1 MLPSRFLFPWP
12 RSLVAHQRQNVGAGG
27 ARGVQDFL
35 GVGAAVFVWAW
46 VAMMG
51 LGLGWALGL
60 RWVLSV
66 TGFFLMA
73 GVSGADEGREGGGLA
88 SAPLGRLAL
97 EDSSFLRASATS
109 RVRWYRWG
117 PEAWAEAA
125 RSGRPVFLSVG
136 YFSCP
141 WTARMDREVF
151 MDPTTAERLNEKC
164 VPVRI
169 DRFERPEV
177 DHFCRR
183 FIEST
188 HGRSGWPLN
197 LWMTAEKLPLRAVSS
212 LSLSDE
218 GWGSFS
224 REVDYFLDAW
234 TRHAAAWQKQA
245 IVECQQLG
253 LKEGP
258 EAAAVVGPDVRPDV
272 DHDVGHAEALAA
284 AAAAAAEPAVS
295 SSLSASSLSASS
307 LSASSLSAS
316 SRAAVRWPIDRA
328 VVDAGRQQIMSQFD
342 PVHGGFGRA
351 PKFPPASRLG
361 LLMAV
366 AAGLAEESTLHR
378 EMSHVVEATLDGMA
392 GGAIRDPLGGGF
404 FRYAMDDG
412 WRRPAFEKS
421 SLDQAMVADMYLAGY
436 ELTGREAFAVI
447 VREVLEYA
455 IRELGQAD
463 GGFFNGESGESG
475 FLGEG
480 GVELREGAYYLWGR
494 DEVRRCTGLAA
505 DLMEL
510 IFDVQARG
518 NVPPGSA
525 GSAGLEGQNILA
537 ERMLWSRAAAIL
549 NLPEPQAKEW
559 AAAGRAQLSAAR
571 RQRIRP
577 ALDRLMITQVNAAL
591 VSSLARAGRRIGAPE
606 FLERAVRGAEFIR
619 HHLWNAD
626 DGTLY
631 RCRLDR
637 TPRHR
642 AVADDYVFLVRAL
655 LDLHE
660 STGELRWLQWAED
673 VQRALETH
681 HADDRGGGYFE
692 ARRGQSEVPVFLKS
706 DDDAGGLSANA
717 VAGLN
722 LLRWAGL
729 MQRPESTAAAARLLQ
744 AFAWPLRTR
753 AASVS
758 GLVLV
763 AAESMHPRKRI
774 ILIGAPD
781 LPDMVAARALLAA
794 HRCHLLS
801 IEDAAAGAWLQQRQA
816 VPAAVVV
823 AASASVA
830 SPSIPAFFMTDGS
843 AIEQGPL
850 PLDKLPEFLPNRP

>member
-1 MLPSRFLFPWP
+1 
-12 RSLVAHQRQNVGAGG
+12 
-27 ARGVQDFL
+27 
-35 GVGAAVFVWAW
+35 
-46 VAMMG
+46 
-51 LGLGWALGL
+51 
-60 RWVLSV
+60 
-66 TGFFLMA
+66 MA
-73 GVSGADEGREGGGLA
+73 D
-88 SAPLGRLAL
+88 
-97 EDSSFLRASATS
+97 
-109 RVRWYRWG
+109 
-117 PEAWAEAA
+117 
-125 RSGRPVFLSVG
+125 
-136 YFSCP
+136 
-141 WTARMDREVF
+141 
-151 MDPTTAERLNEKC
+151 
-164 VPVRI
+164 
-169 DRFERPEV
+169 
-177 DHFCRR
+177 
-183 FIEST
+183 
-188 HGRSGWPLN
+188 
-197 LWMTAEKLPLRAVSS
+197 
-212 LSLSDE
+212 
-218 GWGSFS
+218 
-224 REVDYFLDAW
+224 
-234 TRHAAAWQKQA
+234 
-245 IVECQQLG
+245 
-253 LKEGP
+253 
-258 EAAAVVGPDVRPDV
+258 
-272 DHDVGHAEALAA
+272 
-284 AAAAAAEPAVS
+284 
-295 SSLSASSLSASS
+295 
-307 LSASSLSAS
+307 
-316 SRAAVRWPIDRA
+316 DRA
-328 VVDAGRQQIMSQFD
+328 VVDAGRQQILSQFD

-351 PKFPPASRLG
+351 PKFPPASRLAV
-361 LLMAV
+361 LMAV

-404 FRYAMDDG
+404 FRYAMDEG

-436 ELTGREAFAVI
+436 ELTGRDAFAVI

-475 FLGEG
+475 FLGEA

-494 DEVRRCTGLAA
+494 DEVRRCTGQAA

-510 IFDVQARG
+510 MFDVEARG
-518 NVPPGSA
+518 NVPPGSP

-549 NLPEPQAKEW
+549 NLSEPQAKVW

-637 TPRHR
+637 APRHR

-706 DDDAGGLSANA
+706 DDDAGALSANA
-717 VAGLN
+717 MAGLN
-722 LLRWAGL
+722 LIRWAGL
-729 MQRPESTAAAARLLQ
+729 MERPGSIAAAARLLQ
-744 AFAWPLRTR
+744 AFALPLRTR

-758 GLVLV
+758 GLVHV

-781 LPDMVAARALLAA
+781 LPDIVAARVLLAT

-816 VPAAVVV
+816 VPAAVV
-823 AASASVA
+823 ASASDAAA
-830 SPSIPAFFMTDGS
+830 SPSATAFFITDGS
-843 AIEQGPL
+843 VIEQGPL
-850 PLDKLPEFLPNRP
+850 SLDKLPGFLPNRP

>member
-12 RSLVAHQRQNVGAGG
+12 RSLVARQRQNFGAGG
-27 ARGVQDFL
+27 VRGVQDFL
-35 GVGAAVFVWAW
+35 GVGAVVFVWVW

-51 LGLGWALGL
+51 LGLRWALGL
-60 RWVLSV
+60 RRVLPV

-73 GVSGADEGREGGGLA
+73 GVSGAEGGRESGGLA
-88 SAPLGRLAL
+88 RAPLGCLAL

-125 RSGRPVFLSVG
+125 RSGRPVFLSIG

-151 MDPTTAERLNEKC
+151 MDPATAERLNEKC

-197 LWMTAEKLPLRAVSS
+197 LWMTAEKWPLRAVSS
-212 LSLSDE
+212 LSLADE

-258 EAAAVVGPDVRPDV
+258 EAAAVAGHDVGPDV

-284 AAAAAAEPAVS
+284 AAAAAAAGEPPA
-295 SSLSASSLSASS
+295 ASSLAASL
-307 LSASSLSAS
+307 LSALQG
-316 SRAAVRWPIDRA
+316 PIDRA
-328 VVDAGRQQIMSQFD
+328 VVDTGRQQILSQFD

-361 LLMAV
+361 VLMTV
-366 AAGLAEESTLHR
+366 AAGLAEGSILHR
-378 EMSHVVEATLDGMA
+378 EMSHVVEATLGGMA

-455 IRELGQAD
+455 IRELGQVD

-518 NVPPGSA
+518 NVPPGSP

-537 ERMLWSRAAAIL
+537 ERMLWSRAAVIL

-559 AAAGRAQLSAAR
+559 AAAGRARLSAAR

-626 DGTLY
+626 DATLY

-637 TPRHR
+637 APRHR

-706 DDDAGGLSANA
+706 DDDAGALSANA

-744 AFAWPLRTR
+744 AFARPLRTR

-758 GLVLV
+758 GLVHV

-781 LPDMVAARALLAA
+781 QPDMVAARGLLAA

-823 AASASVA
+823 AAAASAA
-830 SPSIPAFFMTDGS
+830 SPSTPAFFMTDGS
-843 AIEQGPL
+843 TIEQGPL
-850 PLDKLPEFLPNRP
+850 PLYKLPGFLPNRP

>member
-1 MLPSRFLFPWP
+1 
-12 RSLVAHQRQNVGAGG
+12 
-27 ARGVQDFL
+27 
-35 GVGAAVFVWAW
+35 
-46 VAMMG
+46 MG
-51 LGLGWALGL
+51 
-60 RWVLSV
+60 
-66 TGFFLMA
+66 
-73 GVSGADEGREGGGLA
+73 
-88 SAPLGRLAL
+88 
-97 EDSSFLRASATS
+97 
-109 RVRWYRWG
+109 
-117 PEAWAEAA
+117 
-125 RSGRPVFLSVG
+125 
-136 YFSCP
+136 
-141 WTARMDREVF
+141 
-151 MDPTTAERLNEKC
+151 
-164 VPVRI
+164 
-169 DRFERPEV
+169 
-177 DHFCRR
+177 
-183 FIEST
+183 
-188 HGRSGWPLN
+188 
-197 LWMTAEKLPLRAVSS
+197 
-212 LSLSDE
+212 
-218 GWGSFS
+218 
-224 REVDYFLDAW
+224 
-234 TRHAAAWQKQA
+234 Q
-245 IVECQQLG
+245 
-253 LKEGP
+253 
-258 EAAAVVGPDVRPDV
+258 
-272 DHDVGHAEALAA
+272 
-284 AAAAAAEPAVS
+284 
-295 SSLSASSLSASS
+295 
-307 LSASSLSAS
+307 
-316 SRAAVRWPIDRA
+316 
-328 VVDAGRQQIMSQFD
+328 
-342 PVHGGFGRA
+342 
-351 PKFPPASRLG
+351 
-361 LLMAV
+361 
-366 AAGLAEESTLHR
+366 
-378 EMSHVVEATLDGMA
+378 
-392 GGAIRDPLGGGF
+392 
-404 FRYAMDDG
+404 
-412 WRRPAFEKS
+412 
-421 SLDQAMVADMYLAGY
+421 
-436 ELTGREAFAVI
+436 
-447 VREVLEYA
+447 
-455 IRELGQAD
+455 
-463 GGFFNGESGESG
+463 
-475 FLGEG
+475 G

-518 NVPPGSA
+518 NVPPGSP

-537 ERMLWSRAAAIL
+537 ERMLCSRAAAIL

-559 AAAGRAQLSAAR
+559 AAAARAQLSAAR

-577 ALDRLMITQVNAAL
+577 ALDRLVITQVNAAL

-626 DGTLY
+626 DATLY

-637 TPRHR
+637 APRHR

-744 AFAWPLRTR
+744 AFAWPLRAR

-758 GLVLV
+758 GLVHV

-823 AASASVA
+823 AASASASAA
-830 SPSIPAFFMTDGS
+830 SPSTPAFFMTDGS

>member
-35 GVGAAVFVWAW
+35 GVGAVVFVCVW

-51 LGLGWALGL
+51 LGLRWALGL

-151 MDPTTAERLNEKC
+151 MDPATAERLNEKC

-197 LWMTAEKLPLRAVSS
+197 LWMTAEKWPLRAVSS
-212 LSLSDE
+212 LSLADE
-218 GWGSFS
+218 GWGSFP
-224 REVDYFLDAW
+224 REIDYFLDAW
-234 TRHAAAWQKQA
+234 TRHADAWQKQA
-245 IVECQQLG
+245 IVEGQQLD

-258 EAAAVVGPDVRPDV
+258 EAAAVAGPDVGPDV

-284 AAAAAAEPAVS
+284 AAAAAAAEEPPA
-295 SSLSASSLSASS
+295 ASSLAASP
-307 LSASSLSAS
+307 
-316 SRAAVRWPIDRA
+316 RAAVRWPIDRA
-328 VVDAGRQQIMSQFD
+328 VVDTGRQQILSQFD

-361 LLMAV
+361 VLMTV
-366 AAGLAEESTLHR
+366 AAGLAEGSTLHR

-475 FLGEG
+475 FVGQG

-518 NVPPGSA
+518 NVPPGSP

-619 HHLWNAD
+619 HQLWNAND
-626 DGTLY
+626 ATLY

-637 TPRHR
+637 APRHR

-660 STGELRWLQWAED
+660 STGELRWLQWADD

-744 AFAWPLRTR
+744 AFAWPLRAR

-758 GLVLV
+758 GLVHV

-823 AASASVA
+823 AASASASAA
-830 SPSIPAFFMTDGS
+830 SPSTPAFFMTDGS

>member
-1 MLPSRFLFPWP
+1 MLLSRFLFPWLC
-12 RSLVAHQRQNVGAGG
+12 SLVAHQRQNLGAGG

-35 GVGAAVFVWAW
+35 GVGAVVFVWAW
-46 VAMMG
+46 VATLARG
-51 LGLGWALGL
+51 LGLRWALGL
-60 RWVLSV
+60 KRVLSV
-66 TGFFLMA
+66 TGFFWIA

-88 SAPLGRLAL
+88 RAPLGRLAL
-97 EDSSFLRASATS
+97 EDSSFLRASVTS

-151 MDPTTAERLNEKC
+151 MDPATAERLNEKC

-212 LSLSDE
+212 LSLADE

-234 TRHAAAWQKQA
+234 TRHAVAWQKQA

-253 LKEGP
+253 LKE
-258 EAAAVVGPDVRPDV
+258 EDDAAAVAGPDV

-284 AAAAAAEPAVS
+284 AAAAAAEPAAAEPAA
-295 SSLSASSLSASS
+295 ASPLTA
-307 LSASSLSAS
+307 L
-316 SRAAVRWPIDRA
+316 RWPIDRA
-328 VVDAGRQQIMSQFD
+328 VVDTGRQQIMSQFD

-366 AAGLAEESTLHR
+366 AAGLAEGSTLHR

-518 NVPPGSA
+518 NVPPGSS

-559 AAAGRAQLSAAR
+559 AAAGRAQLLAAR

-619 HHLWNAD
+619 HQLWNAND
-626 DGTLY
+626 ATLY

-637 TPRHR
+637 APRHR

-706 DDDAGGLSANA
+706 DDDAGALSANA

-729 MQRPESTAAAARLLQ
+729 MQRPESTVAAARLLQ

-758 GLVLV
+758 GLVHV

-794 HRCHLLS
+794 HRGHLLS

-823 AASASVA
+823 SAAASAA
-830 SPSIPAFFMTDGS
+830 SRSTPAFFMTDGS

>member
-1 MLPSRFLFPWP
+1 MLLSRFLFPWP
-12 RSLVAHQRQNVGAGG
+12 RLLVAHQRQNLGAG
-27 ARGVQDFL
+27 GVQDFL
-35 GVGAAVFVWAW
+35 GVGAVVFVWAW
-46 VAMMG
+46 VATRG
-51 LGLGWALGL
+51 LGLRWALGL
-60 RWVLSV
+60 KRVLSV
-66 TGFFLMA
+66 TGFFLIA

-88 SAPLGRLAL
+88 RAPLGRLAL

-151 MDPTTAERLNEKC
+151 MDPATAERLNEKC

-188 HGRSGWPLN
+188 HGRSGWPLL

-212 LSLSDE
+212 LSLADE
-218 GWGSFS
+218 GWGSFP

-253 LKEGP
+253 LKEGY
-258 EAAAVVGPDVRPDV
+258 EAAAVAGPDVGP
-272 DHDVGHAEALAA
+272 AEAFAAA
-284 AAAAAAEPAVS
+284 AAAAAAEPAA
-295 SSLSASSLSASS
+295 ASSL
-307 LSASSLSAS
+307 
-316 SRAAVRWPIDRA
+316 AAFPLTAVQWPIDRA
-328 VVDAGRQQIMSQFD
+328 VVDAWRQQILSQFD

-351 PKFPPASRLG
+351 PKFPPVSRLG
-361 LLMAV
+361 VLMAV
-366 AAGLAEESTLHR
+366 AAGLAEGSTLHR

-392 GGAIRDPLGGGF
+392 VGAIRDPLGGGF

-455 IRELGQAD
+455 IRELGQVD

-494 DEVRRCTGLAA
+494 DEVRRCTGMAA

-525 GSAGLEGQNILA
+525 GSAGLDGENILA

-549 NLPEPQAKEW
+549 NLPEPQAKVW
-559 AAAGRAQLSAAR
+559 ASVGRAQLSAAR

-619 HHLWNAD
+619 HQLWNAD

-637 TPRHR
+637 APRHR

-673 VQRALETH
+673 VQRALEMH
-681 HADDRGGGYFE
+681 HADARGGGYFE

-706 DDDAGGLSANA
+706 DDDAGALSSNA

-758 GLVLV
+758 GLVHV
-763 AAESMHPRKRI
+763 VAESMHPRKRI

-801 IEDAAAGAWLQQRQA
+801 IEDTAAGAWLQQRQA
-816 VPAAVVV
+816 VPTTVV
-823 AASASVA
+823 AAAA
-830 SPSIPAFFMTDGS
+830 SPSTPAFFITDGS

-850 PLDKLPEFLPNRP
+850 SLDKLPEFLPNRP